1 METYLLAATKKTP
14 KVILDAE
21 NGYFEFSGIAMP
33 EDTVVFFEP
42 LLRKINEYFEAT
54 KVPVVCHFSI
64 YYFNS
69 LSSKMLYE
77 LFKQIEKHYKKGK
90 DIKIEWT
97 FEEDDESMEEAGKLF
112 LESIDVPYTMIE
124 SET

>member
-1 METYLLAATKKTP
+1 MEIYQLAATKKTP
-14 KVILDAE
+14 KVILDP
-21 NGYFEFSGIAMP
+21 NKGYFEFSGIAMP

-42 LLRKINEYFEAT
+42 LLKKIKEYFKITEE
-54 KVPVVCHFSI
+54 PILFHFSV

-77 LFKQIEKHYKKGK
+77 IFKLINRQYKKGK
-90 DIKIEWT
+90 DVRIEWT
-97 FEEDDESMEEAGKLF
+97 YEEDDESMEEAGKLF
-112 LESIDVPYTMIE
+112 LENMEVPYELIL

>member
-1 METYLLAATKKTP
+1 VEIYHLAATKKTP
-14 KVILDAE
+14 KVILDHTK
-21 NGYFEFSGIAMP
+21 GYFEFSGIAMP

-42 LLRKINEYFEAT
+42 LFKKIKEYIKASE
-54 KVPVVCHFSI
+54 VPIVFHFSV

-77 LFKQIEKHYKKGK
+77 IFKLIDKAYKKGK

-97 FEEDDESMEEAGKLF
+97 YEEDDESMEEAGKLF
-112 LESIDVPYTMIE
+112 LENISVPYEMILSE
-124 SET
+124 S

>member
-1 METYLLAATKKTP
+1 VETYLLAATKKTP
-14 KVILDAE
+14 KVILDSE

-42 LLRKINEYFEAT
+42 LLRKMNEYFEAT
-54 KVPVVCHFSI
+54 KVPIVCHFSI

-97 FEEDDESMEEAGKLF
+97 YEEDDESMEEAGKLF